1 MNAKRVVL
9 IILSSLAGIIFAFV
23 FNYGL
28 FEKILIPDP
37 CYYHT
42 HETNKVFD
50 LFYGLPASEGFH
62 PFPTL
67 LNFTI
72 TGALGAVLGAA
83 LTIYGLKKFDKRK
96 K

>member
-1 MNAKRVVL
+1 M
-9 IILSSLAGIIFAFV
+9 AGIIFAFV
-23 FNYGL
+23 FNYGII
-28 FEKILIPDP
+28 EKILIPNP

-50 LFYGLPASEGFH
+50 LFYGLHASEGFH

-83 LTIYGLKKFDKRK
+83 LPICCLNKLNRRK
-96 K
+96 TA